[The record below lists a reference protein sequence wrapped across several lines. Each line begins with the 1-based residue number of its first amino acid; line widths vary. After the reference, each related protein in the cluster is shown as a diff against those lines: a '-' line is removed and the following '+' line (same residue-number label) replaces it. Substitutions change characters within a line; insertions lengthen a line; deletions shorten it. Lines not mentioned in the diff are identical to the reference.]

1 MTMTT
6 PATSLNSALQGATTE
21 NSMAST
27 QDMPDY
33 PQPQATLSAEE
44 KVKVLAWVNTNLT
57 KCKSARILQERQWY
71 LNLAFYMG
79 KQNVSFMQNLGLNNS
94 GINNQLVTPKA
105 PYWRARPVVNKIR
118 PIIRKELAK
127 VTSGQP
133 SAYVVPAS
141 SEDQD
146 LFAAQAAEQLWES
159 IYDSHKIPRTVRSA
173 MYWTLITGVGYVKCY
188 WDDTAEDEFNDQMG
202 EICIKH
208 ENPWNIFVP
217 DLTEEDIENQAY
229 VINVTVKDIEWAQ
242 DAYGDQLDK
251 ELIATSTAATV
262 LDSGFL
268 RLINAQTQATADVVE
283 IIECWI
289 KPNRTKLFP
298 EGGLVTIVG
307 GQVAQSWMG
316 WPYKHKLF
324 PFIKLD
330 HISTGGYYSE
340 SVITDLVPLQRELNR
355 TNGQIIEAKN
365 RMAKPQLIAP
375 RGSINPAQIT
385 TEPGQVILYKPGYA
399 PPQPLPLQPL
409 PNYVLEELDRIQGYM
424 EDISSQHEVSSG
436 NAPPGVT
443 AATAINFL
451 QEQDDTVLA
460 GTVESL
466 EFGVQKMAT
475 MVLSYIEQY
484 WTTERM
490 VKTVGTDGSFDVIML
505 KGADLSGNTDI
516 RIEKDSALPQS
527 RAARQAF
534 VMDLMSQG
542 FIDPNKGLEV
552 MEIGGIAKI
561 YEAVHVDVR
570 QAQRENLRMQT
581 VPEQTTAE
589 YVDAQSNYNQAIKMG
604 IPPVDATAPP
614 NPMTGQPEM
623 LPPPPPPIPVNTWDN
638 HQAHIEIHNKFRKSQ
653 TFEALP
659 EGIKA
664 VFEGHVQLHV
674 MAMAPPPGAMPMPGQ
689 MPQDP
694 SMMPPNGAP
703 DMAGGMPPGGPQLPP
718 GA

>member
-1 MTMTT
+1 
-6 PATSLNSALQGATTE
+6 
-21 NSMAST
+21 
-27 QDMPDY
+27 
-33 PQPQATLSAEE
+33 
-44 KVKVLAWVNTNLT
+44 
-57 KCKSARILQERQWY
+57 
-71 LNLAFYMG
+71 
-79 KQNVSFMQNLGLNNS
+79 
-94 GINNQLVTPKA
+94 
-105 PYWRARPVVNKIR
+105 
-118 PIIRKELAK
+118 
-127 VTSGQP
+127 
-133 SAYVVPAS
+133 
-141 SEDQD
+141 
-146 LFAAQAAEQLWES
+146 
-159 IYDSHKIPRTVRSA
+159 
-173 MYWTLITGVGYVKCY
+173 
-188 WDDTAEDEFNDQMG
+188 
-202 EICIKH
+202 
-208 ENPWNIFVP
+208 
-217 DLTEEDIENQAY
+217 
-229 VINVTVKDIEWAQ
+229 
-242 DAYGDQLDK
+242 
-251 ELIATSTAATV
+251 
-262 LDSGFL
+262 
-268 RLINAQTQATADVVE
+268 
-283 IIECWI
+283 
-289 KPNRTKLFP
+289 
-298 EGGLVTIVG
+298 
-307 GQVAQSWMG
+307 
-316 WPYKHKLF
+316 
-324 PFIKLD
+324 
-330 HISTGGYYSE
+330 
-340 SVITDLVPLQRELNR
+340 
-355 TNGQIIEAKN
+355 
-365 RMAKPQLIAP
+365 
-375 RGSINPAQIT
+375 
-385 TEPGQVILYKPGYA
+385 
-399 PPQPLPLQPL
+399 
-409 PNYVLEELDRIQGYM
+409 
-424 EDISSQHEVSSG
+424 
-436 NAPPGVT
+436 
-443 AATAINFL
+443 
-451 QEQDDTVLA
+451 
-460 GTVESL
+460 
-466 EFGVQKMAT
+466 MAT